1 MVASPLREADMS
13 APDQPDDSMH
23 LSVKEMQG
31 WLNQEIRDSLK
42 ACELRVKEAS
52 ALVTA
57 YAMGEL
63 TPQMANERLRM
74 YEDRWGEALSGTTA
88 TSHMTD
94 EAITAKIDA
103 MHATRRAWR
112 ERYQRGYDL
121 PPEGPPKNER

>member
-1 MVASPLREADMS
+1 MSIPDEADES
-13 APDQPDDSMH
+13 TH
-23 LSVKEMQG
+23 LSVKEMRG
-31 WLNQEIRDSLK
+31 WLDQEIKDSLK
-42 ACELRVKEAS
+42 ACELRVKEAT

-63 TPQMANERLRM
+63 TPRGASERLTQ
-74 YEDRWGEALSGTTA
+74 YEDRWGEALPGTTA